1 MVWFTVKKAFFD
13 FWDNLFKTIILNL
26 GYIFLLSI
34 PVFLPYWLYGIHVSA
49 SIAAFAAGVLL
60 IFVYTGAASLV
71 ARDIS
76 DYGNP
81 GFREFFGYLK
91 ESWGT
96 SIIFGL
102 IVIAHMGIL
111 MVAFPVYAAMK
122 NLFGIAAMVFIFWF
136 SVIWALSC
144 QYYFPIR
151 SRIDRNP
158 LKIVKKCF
166 LLFFDN
172 TAFTIF
178 LAFGTVVI
186 LVLSSFTAFLLPG
199 FAAVLIWLQ
208 AGFKLRLLK
217 YDHFEKNPEAD
228 RGKIPWDALLVEEE
242 ERVGKRTLKGM
253 IFPWKE

>member
-1 MVWFTVKKAFFD
+1 MSGFTVKKAFFD
-13 FWDNLFKTIILNL
+13 FWDNLFKTIVLNF
-26 GYIFLLSI
+26 GYILLASV
-34 PVFLPYWLYGIHVSA
+34 PVFLPYWLYQIHTVA
-49 SIAAFAAGVLL
+49 AVAAFVAGVLL
-60 IFVYTGAASLV
+60 ICGYTGAAALI

-96 SIIFGL
+96 SLAFGF
-102 IVIAHMGIL
+102 IVVAHIAIL
-111 MVAFPVYAAMK
+111 MVAFPVYASMK
-122 NLFGIAAMVFIFWF
+122 NVFGIAAMVFIFWF

-144 QYYFPIR
+144 QFYFPLR
-151 SRIDRNP
+151 ARLDRNP

-178 LAFGTVVI
+178 LAFGSI
-186 LVLSSFTAFLLPG
+186 LIVVLSSFTAFLLPG

-208 AGFKLRLLK
+208 VGFKLRLLK
-217 YDHFEKNPEAD
+217 YDHLEKNPEAD
-228 RGKIPWDALLVEEE
+228 RRKIPWEALLVEEE
-242 ERVGKRTLKGM
+242 ERVGKRTLRGM